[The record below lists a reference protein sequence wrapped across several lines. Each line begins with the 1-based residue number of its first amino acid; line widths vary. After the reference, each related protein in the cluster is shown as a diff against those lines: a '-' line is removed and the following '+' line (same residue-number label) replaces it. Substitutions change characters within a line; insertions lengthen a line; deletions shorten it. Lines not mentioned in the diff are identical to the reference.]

1 MTESGR
7 KQQEMAEK
15 QQDIASNNMKCQET
29 TEIAGNG
36 GKQWLLVRL
45 LVTSEEVY
53 CISEYIFKISV
64 LMLLHYL
71 IFPLTL
77 VNLL

>member
-36 GKQWLLVRL
+36 GKQWLLVWGDL
-45 LVTSEEVY
+45 
-53 CISEYIFKISV
+53 
-64 LMLLHYL
+64 
-71 IFPLTL
+71 
-77 VNLL
+77 